1 MSIIEKHFLNCPVIS
16 GNAEAIGETSF
27 LAHMDGV
34 GGQGVEP
41 PVRALGKLTL
51 DIGVI

>member
-1 MSIIEKHFLNCPVIS
+1 MPRQLGKLL
-16 GNAEAIGETSF
+16 F

-41 PVRALGKLTL
+41 PVGVLGILAL
-51 DIGVI
+51 DIGGIYVRLG

>member
-1 MSIIEKHFLNCPVIS
+1 
-16 GNAEAIGETSF
+16 
-27 LAHMDGV
+27 MDGV